1 TVAVLVKLFHSEDG
15 SFSDSN
21 WKRTSKMG
29 QRHWISLFADDV
41 LLFWSN
47 ISKSMQMILEVI
59 KLFSEV
65 SGHKTNKAKSSILL
79 LNANERAS
87 LLQDTM
93 QFNAATQFRY
103 LGIHI

>member
-1 TVAVLVKLFHSEDG
+1 MFTLAIEPFAIATRSHPELTEIRVRPTE
-15 SFSDSN
+15 
-21 WKRTSKMG
+21 
-29 QRHWISLFADDV
+29 HWISLFADDV

-79 LNANERAS
+79 LSANERAS